1 VLRLLSI
8 VLPAGLALVVA
19 TPIPMDPPTVLRRVK
34 PEPVSM
40 KGPESLWELGPS
52 LARNSRVGAVVAD
65 TDRGILFRQNAS
77 EPHVLAS
84 VGKIYILIAYLDLIA
99 QQQREPHELELAQM
113 AMMIEESDN
122 RSATELWDILG
133 GPEGLAAF
141 LDAKRL
147 PQVERAEDDSWGRM
161 RASAIDV
168 SQVLASLYN
177 GLILDERMTEFA
189 LDLMARV
196 IDEQAWGVGVDRN
209 PAIATYLKNGWFPEE
224 GGWVV
229 NSVGILVTGRERH
242 YVVVLLTDSQSSFDE
257 GVRLIEST
265 VLLMRQYLR

>member
-1 VLRLLSI
+1 
-8 VLPAGLALVVA
+8 
-19 TPIPMDPPTVLRRVK
+19 
-34 PEPVSM
+34 
-40 KGPESLWELGPS
+40 
-52 LARNSRVGAVVAD
+52 
-65 TDRGILFRQNAS
+65 
-77 EPHVLAS
+77 
-84 VGKIYILIAYLDLIA
+84 
-99 QQQREPHELELAQM
+99 
-113 AMMIEESDN
+113 
-122 RSATELWDILG
+122 
-133 GPEGLAAF
+133 
-141 LDAKRL
+141 
-147 PQVERAEDDSWGRM
+147 M

-224 GGWVV
+224 GGGWVV